1 MGFGR
6 EIEQLRRRAN
16 KAAIHVRVPELKIIT
31 LKENDPEPEESDMWS
46 LVVRIDGHKDYY
58 PSGSEPPLPIQGT
71 EDP

>member
-16 KAAIHVRVPELKIIT
+16 KAAIHVRAPQIKMHVLNEG
-31 LKENDPEPEESDMWS
+31 DPEPEDLDAWS
-46 LVVRIDGHKDYY
+46 IVIRIEGHRDYY
-58 PSGSEPPLPIQGT
+58 PGGSEPPLPIQGT

>member
-16 KAAIHVRVPELKIIT
+16 KAAIQVRAPEIKIHVLNEGDPYPENL
-31 LKENDPEPEESDMWS
+31 DMWS
-46 LVVRIDGHKDYY
+46 IVIRIESQRDYY
-58 PSGSEPPLPIQGT
+58 QSGSEPPLPIQGT